1 MNTAKDQFVKRGYE
15 KTLIENQMGKVA
27 KLDRSVLLAEQNK
40 TKKVSC
46 LPLLVTSNRTLPN
59 IKNRLQKH
67 PASVLNS
74 SNIRGHISTIS
85 NTGIS

>member
-67 PASVLNS
+67 RHLF
-74 SNIRGHISTIS
+74 
-85 NTGIS
+85 